1 MHTIVGHNT
10 KRVKEFFFRFRAT
23 GGSATVAAMIRRDAQ
38 THFLLITQ
46 HDHALLSGEL
56 ARRLGN
62 YDFAPP
68 SPYQSVVEAIAH
80 HDCGWPLHDEHPTL
94 NPAGLPLHVF
104 EAPVSLATQV
114 WSASVAGA
122 MNLGDYQ
129 GLLVSLHTFAL
140 SSIFLANAKNP
151 SRPDLFEMNK
161 FQHRQSEIQE
171 DLRQRLG
178 LRTEVA
184 LQLGLPKAGVSPA
197 DDQLIFNFRLLTAM
211 DRISLALCCGKH
223 LFPTMDDVHT
233 HPGKPTT
240 KITVQMPDPATM
252 TLDPWPFD
260 QPALAFEVPAR
271 RITKQPFATID
282 EFHKVYRDTPAEP
295 LALEVRCPSAH

>member
-1 MHTIVGHNT
+1 
-10 KRVKEFFFRFRAT
+10 
-23 GGSATVAAMIRRDAQ
+23 MIRRDAQ
-38 THFLLITQ
+38 SHFLLITQ

-62 YDFAPP
+62 CDFAPP
-68 SPYQSVVEAIAH
+68 DPYQSVVEAIAH
-80 HDCGWPLHDEHPTL
+80 HDCGWPLHDDHPTL

-104 EAPVSLATQV
+104 EAPVALATQV
-114 WSASVAGA
+114 WTASVAGA

-129 GLLVSLHTFAL
+129 GLLVSLHAFAL
-140 SSIFLANAKNP
+140 SSIFIANARNP

-178 LRTEVA
+178 LRTDVP
-184 LQLGLPKAGVSPA
+184 LQLGLPKAGVSAA

-211 DRISLALCCGKH
+211 DRVSLALCCGKH
-223 LFPTMDDVHT
+223 LFPTMDDVRP
-233 HPGKPTT
+233 HPGKPAT
-240 KITVQMPDPATM
+240 KITVQMPDPSTM

-260 QPALAFEVPAR
+260 QPTISLQVPAR
-271 RITKQPFATID
+271 RVSKEPFANLD
-282 EFHKVYRDTPAEP
+282 AFHCAYRQTEAEP
-295 LALEVRCPSAH
+295 LRLEVRAPAAPVTRS

>member
-1 MHTIVGHNT
+1 
-10 KRVKEFFFRFRAT
+10 
-23 GGSATVAAMIRRDAQ
+23 MIRRDAQ
-38 THFLLITQ
+38 SHFLLITQ

-62 YDFAPP
+62 CDFSPP
-68 SPYQSVVEAIAH
+68 SPYLSVVEAIAH
-80 HDCGWPLHDEHPTL
+80 HDCGWPLHDDHPTL

-104 EAPVSLATQV
+104 EAPVALATQV

-122 MNLGDYQ
+122 MTLGDYQ

-140 SSIFLANAKNP
+140 SSIFLVNAKNP
-151 SRPDLFEMNK
+151 TRPDLFEMNK

-178 LRTEVA
+178 LRTGVP
-184 LQLGLPKAGVSPA
+184 LQLGLPRAGVSPA

-223 LFPTMDDVHT
+223 LFPTMDDVHS
-233 HPGKPTT
+233 HPGKSTT

-260 QPALAFEVPAR
+260 QPILSFVVPAR
-271 RITKQPFATID
+271 RMTRQPFAGIE
-282 EFHKVYRDTPAEP
+282 EFHKAYRDAAAEP
-295 LALEVRCPSAH
+295 LAFHLRCASAQ

>member
-1 MHTIVGHNT
+1 
-10 KRVKEFFFRFRAT
+10 
-23 GGSATVAAMIRRDAQ
+23 MIRRDAQ
-38 THFLLITQ
+38 SHFLLTTQ
-46 HDHALLSGEL
+46 HDHALLAGEL

-62 YDFAPP
+62 SEFKPP
-68 SPYQSVVEAIAH
+68 DPHLATLEAIAH
-80 HDCGWPLHDEHPTL
+80 HDCGWPLHDDHPTL

-104 EAPVSLATQV
+104 EAPVPLATQV

-140 SSIFLANAKNP
+140 SSMFLANAKSP

-171 DLRQRLG
+171 DLRKRIG
-178 LRTEVA
+178 LRTDVP
-184 LQLGLPKAGVSPA
+184 LQLGLPKTGASPA

-223 LFPTMDDVHT
+223 LFPTLDDVRGQ
-233 HPGKPTT
+233 PGQPPTR
-240 KITVQMPDPATM
+240 ITAQMPDPSTM

-260 QPALAFEVPAR
+260 EPAMTFQVPAK
-271 RITKQPFATID
+271 RIPKETFATLD
-282 EFHKVYRDTPAEP
+282 EFQRIYRETPAQP
-295 LALEVRCPSAH
+295 LTLHVRCATAQ

>member
-1 MHTIVGHNT
+1 
-10 KRVKEFFFRFRAT
+10 
-23 GGSATVAAMIRRDAQ
+23 MIRRDAQ
-38 THFLLITQ
+38 THFMLITQ

-62 YDFAPP
+62 RGFAAP
-68 SPYQSVVEAIAH
+68 SPYQPTVEAIAH
-80 HDCGWPLHDEHPTL
+80 HDCGWPLHDDAPTL

-140 SSIFLANAKNP
+140 SSLFLAHAKEP

-178 LRTEVA
+178 LRTDVP
-184 LQLGLPKAGVSPA
+184 LKMGLPKTGVSPA

-223 LFPTMDDVHT
+223 LFPILDDVHAK
-233 HPGKPTT
+233 PGQAPTR
-240 KITVQMPDPATM
+240 ITLQMPDASTM
-252 TLDPWPFD
+252 IIDPWPFD
-260 QPALAFEVPAR
+260 QPAMTFQVPAR
-271 RITKQPFATID
+271 RLPKSPFASVE
-282 EFHKVYRDTPAEP
+282 EFQHLYRDTPVEP
-295 LALEVRCPSAH
+295 LTLEVRWIGEGEPRLD

>member
-10 KRVKEFFFRFRAT
+10 KPVKEFFLTFPPSGR
-23 GGSATVAAMIRRDAQ
+23 SATVAAMIRRDAQ
-38 THFLLITQ
+38 TRFLMITQ
-46 HDHALLSGEL
+46 HDHAQLSGEL

-62 YDFAPP
+62 CDFAPP
-68 SPYQSVVEAIAH
+68 SPYQAVVEAIAH

-140 SSIFLANAKNP
+140 SSMFFANAKNP

-178 LRTEVA
+178 LREGVP
-184 LQLGLPKAGVSPA
+184 LRLGVPKAGVSPA

-211 DRISLALCCGKH
+211 DRISLALCCGKP
-223 LFPTMDDVHT
+223 LFPTMDDVHP
-233 HPGKPTT
+233 HPGKPAT

-260 QPALAFEVPAR
+260 QPMLAFVVPAR
-271 RITKQPFATID
+271 RVTKHPFTSID

-295 LALEVRCPSAH
+295 LALHLHCASAH